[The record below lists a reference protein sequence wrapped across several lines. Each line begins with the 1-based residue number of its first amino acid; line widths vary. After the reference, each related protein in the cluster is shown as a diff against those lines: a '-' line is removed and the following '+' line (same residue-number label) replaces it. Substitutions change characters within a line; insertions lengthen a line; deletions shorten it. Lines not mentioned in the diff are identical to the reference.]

1 MKIYINMKQAGSR
14 RNVLAQKPYEI
25 PGEPSSLRELLE
37 ALVRTEVQAYRERQ
51 GKDEVLQMLGAEE
64 IEAQAETGKV
74 AFGRVYNEKKI
85 DEEKA
90 VNNAWQAYQD
100 GLVRVFQNDAEI
112 DADTPLRLHEGD
124 TLTLIRLTFL
134 SGRMW

>member
-1 MKIYINMKQAGSR
+1 MRIYINMKQAGSR
-14 RNVLAQKPYEI
+14 RNVLTQKPYEI
-25 PGEPSSLRELLE
+25 PGDLSSLQELLDV
-37 ALVRTEVQAYRERQ
+37 LVRTEVQAYRDRQ
-51 GKDEVLQMLGAEE
+51 GKEEVLQMLGAEE

-74 AFGRVYNEKKI
+74 AFGRIYNDKKI

-90 VNNAWQAYQD
+90 VDNAWQAYQD
-100 GLVRVFQNDAEI
+100 GLVRVFQNDTEI
-112 DADTPLRLHEGD
+112 DAGTPLTLQEGD